1 MAFRSAALRA
11 AGNFDPCLGP
21 GTRSRNGEETKA
33 LAMVLHR
40 GGTILH
46 WPPAVQWHY
55 HRSDLTSLRAQ
66 LSGYGAGLSAFIASM
81 FADDP
86 GSTARGLVGLIPTAF
101 RDSRPGDANV
111 RTGQIPADFPAD
123 LARVGRRGFLRGAV
137 DYARERRAQR
147 PVAEHG

>member
-1 MAFRSAALRA
+1 MAFRVAALRD

-21 GTRSRNGEETKA
+21 GTRTRNGEETKA

-55 HRSDLTSLRAQ
+55 HRRDMDALRAQ

-81 FADDP
+81 FADEP
-86 GSTARGLVGLIPTAF
+86 ARTAMGLAGLVPTAV
-101 RDSRPGDANV
+101 RDSRPGSANI
-111 RTGQIPADFPAD
+111 RTGRIPANFPSE
-123 LARVGRRGFLRGAV
+123 LAKLGPQGFLRGAV
-137 DYARERRAQR
+137 DYVRERRAQR
-147 PVAEHG
+147 AESARG